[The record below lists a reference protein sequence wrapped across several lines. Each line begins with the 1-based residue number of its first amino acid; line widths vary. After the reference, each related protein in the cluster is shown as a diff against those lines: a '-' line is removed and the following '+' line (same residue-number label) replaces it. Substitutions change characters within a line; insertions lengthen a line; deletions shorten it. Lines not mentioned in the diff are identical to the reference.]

1 MSEGLGAVLAT
12 GAFVFVLFLLGY
24 KSGKNKAT
32 EQHKVE
38 KTKLEAQTKNAEI
51 KTQTAEKKAELATKV
66 AETVRDTAIQIQI
79 HGLDDIEQQAAKPD
93 ADAFDIA
100 RQQAERARE
109 FMLR

>member
-38 KTKLEAQTKNAEI
+38 KTKGWSLNSD
-51 KTQTAEKKAELATKV
+51 
-66 AETVRDTAIQIQI
+66 RC
-79 HGLDDIEQQAAKPD
+79 
-93 ADAFDIA
+93 
-100 RQQAERARE
+100 
-109 FMLR
+109 